1 MRAGSIVNLV
11 LAGWIVWVALAIP
24 AGAAA
29 P

>member
-1 MRAGSIVNLV
+1 MRSASILNLL
-11 LAGWIVWVALAIP
+11 LAAWIVWVALQIP